1 MTRILIIE
9 DNVRLANLIA
19 DGLNDKGY
27 SCDIAH
33 SLSDADASVAAAGFD
48 ALILDLG
55 LPDGD
60 GQDWLRA
67 RGPAGEPP
75 ALILTARSGLE
86 DRINGLDAGADDYMV
101 KPFAID
107 ELAARLRAMLR
118 RPGPRT
124 QTVLRVGPI
133 AFDTAARAATASG
146 RPIDLPR
153 READLL
159 ELLMRKAGQVVRR
172 QMIEDALYR
181 FDEAVTPNA
190 VEAIISRLRRKLDEA
205 GAGGQ
210 LHTVR
215 GVGYLLREQDA

>member
-1 MTRILIIE
+1 MARILIIE
-9 DNVRLANLIA
+9 DNVRLADLIA
-19 DGLNDKGY
+19 EGLKDKGY
-27 SCDIAH
+27 NCDIAN
-33 SLSDADASVAAAGFD
+33 SLADADAAIAVARFD
-48 ALILDLG
+48 AAILDLG

-60 GQDWLRA
+60 GEQWLRL
-67 RGPAGEPP
+67 RKPVSEPP
-75 ALILTARSGLE
+75 TLILTARSGLE
-86 DRINGLDAGADDYMV
+86 DRIKGLDAGADDYMV

-124 QTVLRVGPI
+124 QTILRVGPLS
-133 AFDTAARAATASG
+133 FDTASRAASADDH
-146 RPIDLPR
+146 PLDLAR

-159 ELLMRKAGQVVRR
+159 ELLMRKAGEVVRR
-172 QMIEDALYR
+172 QVIEDALYR

-205 GAGGQ
+205 NAGGC

-215 GVGYLLREQDA
+215 GVGYLLREHDG

>member
-1 MTRILIIE
+1 MARILIIE

-19 DGLNDKGY
+19 EGLKDKGY
-27 SCDIAH
+27 NCDIANT
-33 SLSDADASVAAAGFD
+33 LADADAAIAVARFD
-48 ALILDLG
+48 AVILDLG

-60 GQDWLRA
+60 GEQWLRM
-67 RGPAGEPP
+67 RKPVSEPP

-124 QTVLRVGPI
+124 QTVLQVGPLS
-133 AFDTAARAATASG
+133 FDTASRAASVND
-146 RPIDLPR
+146 RPLDLAR

-159 ELLMRKAGQVVRR
+159 ELLMRKAGEVVRR
-172 QMIEDALYR
+172 QGIEDALYR

-205 GAGGQ
+205 GAGGC

-215 GVGYLLREQDA
+215 GVGYLLREHDG

>member
-1 MTRILIIE
+1 KP
-9 DNVRLANLIA
+9 V
-19 DGLNDKGY
+19 
-27 SCDIAH
+27 S
-33 SLSDADASVAAAGFD
+33 
-48 ALILDLG
+48 
-55 LPDGD
+55 
-60 GQDWLRA
+60 
-67 RGPAGEPP
+67 EPP

-124 QTVLRVGPI
+124 QTVLQVGPLS
-133 AFDTAARAATASG
+133 FDTASRAASVND
-146 RPIDLPR
+146 RPLDLAR

-159 ELLMRKAGQVVRR
+159 ELLMRKAGEVVRR
-172 QMIEDALYR
+172 QGIEDALYR

-205 GAGGQ
+205 GAGGC

-215 GVGYLLREQDA
+215 GVGYLLREHDG